1 MEKNMKKSVISLLFF
16 VSLPVFS
23 NNASSAVAKDKDG
36 ALYNAPTA
44 SLVAATPVYYLTTWL
59 HNGRRDAYPLS
70 EHPVITYRNN
80 LLQISTQSQTIEYAA
95 VDVRKF
101 TLSDRDESS
110 EAPLLLGDV
119 NADGKVNVVDVSSI
133 VGITLNNDFSDVADV
148 NADGSVNVV
157 DVSSVVGMILNQTA
171 NSDMGVLMVRTN
183 KQRSSLVAMGNMR
196 LKDGVVKF
204 SSCQPSEEV
213 KVFNE
218 HGEPVASYRA
228 DAHGSL
234 LVYINDYP
242 AGTYI
247 IKFGTT
253 THKVMLK

>member
-1 MEKNMKKSVISLLFF
+1 MKKSVLSLLFF

-23 NNASSAVAKDKDG
+23 NNGSTAVAEDKDG
-36 ALYNAPTA
+36 TSYNAPTA
-44 SLVAATPVYYLTTWL
+44 SLVATTPVYYLTTWL
-59 HNGRRDAYPLS
+59 HNGRSDAYPLS

-204 SSCQPSEEV
+204 SSCQPAEEV

-218 HGEPVASYRA
+218 SGEQVASYRA
-228 DAHGSL
+228 DAHGNL
-234 LVYINDYP
+234 LLYINDYS

-247 IKFGTT
+247 IKSGTT